1 MTAPEMGGRSVGSFE
16 ALSPGDAV
24 RAVER
29 AFAFVLDGTID
40 SYPSYVNRVYGMRRE
55 DGEALVV
62 KFYRPGR
69 WSRAAILDEHRF
81 LRDLADAEIP
91 VIAPLPGADG
101 GTLQEIE
108 IVGDGA
114 DGSPADGGAGDG
126 AVDTAAH
133 ADVAADADAAAAR
146 FPFAV
151 FPKAGGR
158 TFEPESDDDLVRL
171 GSLVGRCHAVGAAGI
186 APDRAVCEPTGLTDS
201 FVDELLGKQ
210 LVHPDCR
217 DDFERIAR
225 RTVVEIAPLFAGVRF
240 SRIHGDCHRGNLID
254 RPGRG
259 LALIDFDDMMTGPA
273 VQDVWLVLPGY
284 AADCRRELDLV
295 LEGFERFSAFDRNTL
310 RLIEPLRFMRMIYFL
325 AWRARQRNDYW
336 FRGSFP
342 DWGTEAFWIKET
354 EDLRVQ
360 SEVIRSA
367 LEE

>member
-1 MTAPEMGGRSVGSFE
+1 MTTGSFE
-16 ALSPGDAV
+16 SLSPDDAV

-29 AFAFVLDGTID
+29 AFAIVLDGTLE
-40 SYPSYVNRVYGMRRE
+40 SYPSYVNRVYGMRRD
-55 DGEALVV
+55 DGEALVA

-69 WSRAAILDEHRF
+69 WTRAAILDEHRF

-101 GTLQEIE
+101 GTLQEID
-108 IVGDGA
+108 VAGDAAGT
-114 DGSPADGGAGDG
+114 GAGQ
-126 AVDTAAH
+126 
-133 ADVAADADAAAAR
+133 R
-146 FPFAV
+146 FLFAL
-151 FPKAGGR
+151 FPRAGGR
-158 TFEPESDDDLVRL
+158 TFEPESDDDLLRL
-171 GSLVGRCHAVGAAGI
+171 GSLIGRCHAVGAAGT
-186 APDRAVCEPTGLTDS
+186 APDRVVCEPSGLTS
-201 FVDELLGKQ
+201 VFVDELLADG

-225 RTVVEIAPLFAGVRF
+225 RTIAEIAPLFEGVRF
-240 SRIHGDCHRGNLID
+240 TRIHGDCHRGNLID

-284 AADCRRELDLV
+284 AADCPRELDLV
-295 LEGFERFSAFDRNTL
+295 LEGFERFSPFDRDTL

-325 AWRARQRNDYW
+325 AWRARQRDDYW

-360 SEVIRSA
+360 AAVIGKA
-367 LEE
+367 LEG